1 VQRDSYSNID
11 KASKGLFENSDLEDR
26 GAWCLVAQQM
36 KLHHQAT
43 LRLMVLFVIVAFLGD
58 LIAADEI
65 HVERVL
71 GPEVKTGDYK
81 HPACFD
87 QLRNGDLY
95 LVFFSGQGEYNDNSA
110 AVFGARLAKDGTRWS
125 SPAPIAR
132 DPFHSLGN
140 PVIWQA
146 PDGMVW
152 LFYVSRYG
160 THWADSRIAGKVSRD
175 GARTWSDSFMVAGE
189 DGMMVRGHPLVLHNG
204 DFLLPIYHEVGR
216 DTEKV
221 DAHCT
226 SLFLRLD
233 PATKLWQPGGRV
245 RSRLGNIQPAAVE
258 LAPNH
263 LLAFCR
269 RGGDYAGRTDGWLVR
284 SESRDGG
291 RTWSE
296 GADSEFPNPNAAV
309 DFIKLRN
316 GHLLLVFNN
325 SFTNRSPL
333 TVAISTDNAKTF
345 PHRRNIAEGP
355 GDFGYPTA
363 VQTSDEK
370 IHILYTSDERTVIR
384 HAVFAEAA
392 VLKPR

>member
-1 VQRDSYSNID
+1 MNRRHYFQ
-11 KASKGLFENSDLEDR
+11 G
-26 GAWCLVAQQM
+26 
-36 KLHHQAT
+36 T
-43 LRLMVLFVIVAFLGD
+43 LRVVALWLAAAFLSE
-58 LIAADEI
+58 LFAADEI
-65 HVERVL
+65 NVERVL
-71 GPEVKTGDYK
+71 GPEVRTGDYK
-81 HPACFD
+81 HPASFD
-87 QLRNGDLY
+87 ELRNGDLF

-110 AVFGARLAKDGTRWS
+110 AVFGARLVKNRTRWS
-125 SPAPIAR
+125 SPAAIAR

-146 PDGMVW
+146 PDGLVW

-175 GARTWSDSFMVAGE
+175 GARTWSDSFMVACDE
-189 DGMMVRGHPLVLHNG
+189 GMMVRGHPIVLRNG
-204 DFLLPIYHEVGR
+204 AYLLPIYHEAGR
-216 DTEKV
+216 DTEAV

-226 SLFLRLD
+226 SLFLQFD
-233 PATKLWQPGGRV
+233 PATKLWQPGGRI
-245 RSRLGNIQPAAVE
+245 RSRLGNIQPAVVE
-258 LAPNH
+258 DAPNH

-269 RGGDYAGRTDGWLVR
+269 RGGDYAGRPDGWLVR

-291 RTWSE
+291 RLWSE

-325 SFTNRSPL
+325 SFTNRTPL

-345 PHRRNIAEGP
+345 PYRRNIAEGP

-363 VQTSDEK
+363 VQTRDEK
-370 IHILYTSDERTVIR
+370 IHVVYTSDERTVVR

-392 VLKPR
+392 ILKPR